1 MLIFTSCHAISV
13 TTTLFAA
20 DSWKVSS
27 KRVTSKMLEIHNY
40 KLFLDKGIV
49 DFDWNS
55 LVHTTKF
62 GSCGFASALYRSNW
76 HILVSH
82 YRPRNLKLK
91 DVPGFPSNRL
101 FSLKFLNRSLITA
114 LPWTRKNWLVNNP
127 LRLKISRD
135 CSAFKTNLLSQ
146 WLYQLEEGSSRGLR
160 PVFEVCLCQWKKI
173 GNQYQLMPLPDET
186 ERVKILLIN

>member
-1 MLIFTSCHAISV
+1 MNNKESALLLISSNPLPKWTKESKCTDFPLVWNGRGRSVEMLIQTNRKNCLISWFISKEV
-13 TTTLFAA
+13 PRSWSAA
-20 DSWKVSS
+20 SDRRSECCLKVILPPNSTCYL
-27 KRVTSKMLEIHNY
+27 KLTSKMLEIHNY

-91 DVPGFPSNRL
+91 DVPGFPSYRL

-114 LPWTRKNWLVNNP
+114 LPWTRWNY
-127 LRLKISRD
+127 
-135 CSAFKTNLLSQ
+135 T
-146 WLYQLEEGSSRGLR
+146 
-160 PVFEVCLCQWKKI
+160 
-173 GNQYQLMPLPDET
+173 
-186 ERVKILLIN
+186 

>member
-1 MLIFTSCHAISV
+1 MNNKESALLLISSNPLPKWTKESKCTDFPLVWNVVNGRGRSVEMLIQTNRKNCLISWFISKEV
-13 TTTLFAA
+13 PRSWSAA
-20 DSWKVSS
+20 SDRRSECCLKVILPPNSTCYL
-27 KRVTSKMLEIHNY
+27 KLTSKMLEIHNY

-91 DVPGFPSNRL
+91 DVPGFPSYRL

-114 LPWTRKNWLVNNP
+114 LPWTRWNY
-127 LRLKISRD
+127 
-135 CSAFKTNLLSQ
+135 T
-146 WLYQLEEGSSRGLR
+146 
-160 PVFEVCLCQWKKI
+160 
-173 GNQYQLMPLPDET
+173 
-186 ERVKILLIN
+186 